1 MGQIANDLMVQD
13 GTVPRSKLTEV
24 LGRISEIGVRH
35 DLTIA
40 NVFHAGDGNLHPNLL
55 FDRSDPEELSRVE
68 RASTEIMAVCVEAG
82 GTITGEHGVG
92 LDKRRYMSLVHSPD
106 ELDAMRRIKA
116 VFDPLGRMNPGKVLP
131 DLPDSAGAAP

>member
-1 MGQIANDLMVQD
+1 M
-13 GTVPRSKLTEV
+13 
-24 LGRISEIGVRH
+24 LGRISEIGDRY

-68 RASTEIMAVCVEAG
+68 QASTEIMAVCVEAG

-106 ELDAMRRIKA
+106 ELEAMRHIKG

-131 DLPDSAGAAP
+131 DPPDSAGAAV

>member
-1 MGQIANDLMVQD
+1 MGQISNDLMVQD

-24 LGRISEIGVRH
+24 LELITEIGVRY

-55 FDRSDPEELSRVE
+55 FDRSNAEELGRVD
-68 RASTEIMAVCVEAG
+68 RASKEIMAVCVDAG

-92 LDKRRYMSLVHSPD
+92 LDKRKYMTLVHGPE
-106 ELDAMRRIKA
+106 ELDAMQAVKS

-131 DLPDSAGAAP
+131 DRPDSASMTT